1 MLSTVLV
8 YISRKYPVIK
18 IQTCLIKTTCNIS
31 FLAITEPRPQQ
42 FWGSSSFKF
51 NEIFM

>member
-1 MLSTVLV
+1 M
-8 YISRKYPVIK
+8 
-18 IQTCLIKTTCNIS
+18 TCNIN
-31 FLAITEPRPQQ
+31 FLAIREPMPQQ